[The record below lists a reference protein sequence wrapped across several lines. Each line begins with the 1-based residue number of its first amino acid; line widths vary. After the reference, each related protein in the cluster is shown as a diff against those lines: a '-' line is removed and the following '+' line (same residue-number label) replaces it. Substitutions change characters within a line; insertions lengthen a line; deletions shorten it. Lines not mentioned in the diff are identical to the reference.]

1 MVMEK
6 IKVTDLLNPNL
17 NGFRYSSPLRKYSI
31 SCTLALL
38 WSAVFGIMSAEL
50 IYFGYSLVGHI
61 LAISMV
67 FVTWMLFSYERK
79 HSHPSPPN
87 KVQWDLEREG

>member
-1 MVMEK
+1 MKK
-6 IKVTDLLNPNL
+6 IKAIDLLNPNL

-67 FVTWMLFSYERK
+67 FVTWTLFSYERK
-79 HSHPSPPN
+79 RSHPSPPN
-87 KVQWDLEREG
+87 KVKWDLEREG